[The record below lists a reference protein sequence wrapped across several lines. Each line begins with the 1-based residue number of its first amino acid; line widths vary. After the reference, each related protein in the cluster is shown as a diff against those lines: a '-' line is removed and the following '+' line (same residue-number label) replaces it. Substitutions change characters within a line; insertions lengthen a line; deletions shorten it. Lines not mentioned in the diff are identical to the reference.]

1 MNTHVKTSTLLIEKI
16 INFFKILLIKDE
28 EREIVTGL
36 DEIIPKKKRM
46 ETIEHNANRVVG
58 TENGPLRDIE
68 TGKFTEKKYR
78 GVPKK

>member
-1 MNTHVKTSTLLIEKI
+1 MRDYFKYFLKLINIKI
-16 INFFKILLIKDE
+16 QSIKDE
-28 EREIVTGL
+28 EKEIVTGL

-58 TENGPLRDIE
+58 AENGPLRDIE

>member
-1 MNTHVKTSTLLIEKI
+1 M
-16 INFFKILLIKDE
+16 
-28 EREIVTGL
+28 TGL
-36 DEIIPKKKRM
+36 DEIIPKMKRM